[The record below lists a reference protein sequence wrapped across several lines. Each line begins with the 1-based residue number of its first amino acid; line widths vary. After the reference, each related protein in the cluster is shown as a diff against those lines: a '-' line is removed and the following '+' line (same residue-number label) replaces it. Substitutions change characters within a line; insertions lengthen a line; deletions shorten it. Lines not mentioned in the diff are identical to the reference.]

1 MWRTSRR
8 NSEENTVG
16 TPEGTTEI
24 KSEEFSKW
32 NQEDID
38 GGTPVRNHGST
49 DQETILTGNV
59 SEIFEEKSRNFTKK
73 LVQQIL
79 F

>member
-24 KSEEFSKW
+24 KSEEFSK
-32 NQEDID
+32 
-38 GGTPVRNHGST
+38 
-49 DQETILTGNV
+49 
-59 SEIFEEKSRNFTKK
+59 
-73 LVQQIL
+73 
-79 F
+79 